1 MSRWFGQGRLLMRLP
16 IIAAAIFIISS
27 FESCTFMND
36 LLGLRPR
43 SIPLGDYSYTIEHTN
58 RLVRRTM
65 RKLDIP
71 GLAVALIDDQ
81 EVVWDQ
87 AYGVADLESSTPVSL
102 DTVFKAGSIAKVFTG
117 LEVMRMYEEGLIDL
131 DAPIATYLPEFTI
144 QTRWPEAD
152 PITIRDILAHRSGI
166 PRNDSLPLWHWD
178 SRPEI
183 FTAITATASELHQ
196 AYPAGHRYKYSNFAY
211 NVLGRLIEVVRD
223 IDPPATSATGGFP
236 YYMEQEIFAPL
247 GMMNSGFG
255 STPLL
260 YGVTD
265 QSDMAVG
272 YYAQNGKNQPYNQF
286 DIIDIASGNL
296 HTTMY
301 DLEKFMHFLLAGGVS
316 PANDE
321 TGSSP
326 TETGIIGSGI
336 IESETLESMYE
347 VQYATPDDPQ
357 TNGITWFTDSLQLSE
372 LMVFH
377 TGTNLGAISYFAF
390 LPDRKIGLAFLTNA
404 DLFETVQ
411 NQLAVEILSL
421 MLETKFGIRPSD
433 RIKPDIV
440 DVDTETLKQHEG
452 RYIADGEKIDVTL
465 YSNGLRA
472 RYRGMNLVLNPVGSS
487 SFRVATIIPGIDEV
501 AMSFAYDEIMNSR
514 YMILTVG
521 GSYHIVCPE
530 YPVYDES
537 DELPQ
542 QWTDIA
548 GTYTV
553 SYRHPSVYSD
563 TNPDTVM
570 TISIDDNLLSMSDGK
585 VLLPLNET
593 RMQIVGGIYDGEI
606 IEIDEERHTLTWQ
619 HLIYTGT

>member
-1 MSRWFGQGRLLMRLP
+1 MSKLFRQRRLLMRLP
-16 IIAAAIFIISS
+16 VIVVAIFIISG

-43 SIPLGDYSYTIEHTN
+43 SIPLGDYSYAIEHTD

-71 GLAVALIDDQ
+71 GVAVALIDDQ

-87 AYGVADLESSTPVSL
+87 AYGVANLETGAPVTL

-117 LEVMRMYEEGLIDL
+117 LEVMRMYEEGLISL
-131 DAPIATYLPEFTI
+131 DTPITTYLPDFTI
-144 QTRWPEAD
+144 QTRWPEAN

-196 AYPAGHRYKYSNFAY
+196 AYPAGYRYKYSNFAY
-211 NVLGRLIEVVRD
+211 NVLGRLIEVVRN
-223 IDPPATSATGGFP
+223 IDPPASSATGGFP

-247 GMMNSGFG
+247 GMTSSGFG
-255 STPLL
+255 STALL

-265 QSDMAVG
+265 QNNMAVG

-296 HTTMY
+296 HTTMH

-316 PANDE
+316 PTNNE
-321 TGSSP
+321 TGVSP
-326 TETGIIGSGI
+326 AETKITGSGI
-336 IESETLESMYE
+336 IESVTLESMYE

-357 TNGITWFTDSLQLSE
+357 TNGITWFTDSVQLSE

-411 NQLAVEILSL
+411 NQLSVEILSI
-421 MLETKFGIRPSD
+421 MVETKFGIKPPD

-440 DVDTETLKQHEG
+440 DVDTETLRQHEG
-452 RYIADGEKIDVTL
+452 RYIADGEKIDVVL

-472 RYRGMNLVLNPVGSS
+472 RYRGINLVLNAVGPS

-501 AMSFAYDEIMNSR
+501 EMLFAYDEILNNR
-514 YMILTVG
+514 YMMLTIG

-530 YPVYDES
+530 YPVYEES
-537 DELPQ
+537 AVLPQ

-553 SYRHPSVYSD
+553 SYRHPSVFGD
-563 TNPDTVM
+563 TSPNETV
-570 TISIDDNLLSMSDGK
+570 IVSIDDNLLSMSDGK

-593 RMQIVGGIYDGEI
+593 RMRIVGGVYDGEI
-606 IEIDEERHTLTWQ
+606 IEIDEERQTLTWQ
-619 HLIYTGT
+619 HLIYTRT